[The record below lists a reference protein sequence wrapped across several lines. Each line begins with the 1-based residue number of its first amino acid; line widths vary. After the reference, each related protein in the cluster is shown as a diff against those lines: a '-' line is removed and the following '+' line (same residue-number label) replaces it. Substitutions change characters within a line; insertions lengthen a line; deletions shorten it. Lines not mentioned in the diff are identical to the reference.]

1 MTHSISTSWLGD
13 MAFESNINGHIIIM
27 DTDARGGGKDLG
39 PRPKPLLLTALSGCI
54 GMEIVSILKKMKVEG
69 YKFTIDAEADTVSGS
84 PAVYNQIRLTFRFGG
99 EKLSQKKIIQAINL
113 SFDYCPV
120 YAMLSKAVK
129 IIYSTFINEMEVQL

>member
-13 MAFESNINGHIIIM
+13 MAFESNVNGHIIIM

-69 YKFTIDAEADTVSGS
+69 YKFTIDAS
-84 PAVYNQIRLTFRFGG
+84 
-99 EKLSQKKIIQAINL
+99 EKNNSSYQSL
-113 SFDYCPV
+113 F
-120 YAMLSKAVK
+120 
-129 IIYSTFINEMEVQL
+129 

>member
-1 MTHSISTSWLGD
+1 
-13 MAFESNINGHIIIM
+13 
-27 DTDARGGGKDLG
+27 
-39 PRPKPLLLTALSGCI
+39 
-54 GMEIVSILKKMKVEG
+54 MEIVSILKKMKVEG